1 MNIEQDKDL
10 TYYFNLIKDI
20 KVLSY
25 EEQQYLFKNINSKN
39 RKKLIECNL
48 KLVVFVA
55 KRFFNRSY
63 ESLTPMDLI
72 EAGNIGLIEA
82 IEKFDYKKGCRF
94 STYASYYIK
103 KEIIKEIYNADRMIR
118 RPYYYEYQKSKN
130 VEEKIERVYSLDETI
145 INATMNN
152 SDVLGAFI
160 KDESI
165 NMEEKIEQEELK
177 KIISNALNELPSRQ
191 KEIIFLR
198 YGFNNENPKKLE
210 EIANVFGL
218 TRQRI
223 KQIEKKAFER
233 IRDNKDLKNYL
244 NY

>member
-39 RKKLIECNL
+39 RKKLNECNL

-82 IEKFDYKKGCRF
+82 IEKFDYKKGYRF

-118 RPYYYEYQKSKN
+118 RPYYYEEKLTKNKENVDNILSLEEDITNLLTEDSKPLM
-130 VEEKIERVYSLDETI
+130 Y
-145 INATMNN
+145 
-152 SDVLGAFI
+152 FI
-160 KDESI
+160 KDDSCDIYEDISYF
-165 NMEEKIEQEELK
+165 EL
-177 KIISNALNELPSRQ
+177 
-191 KEIIFLR
+191 KEIINDILNTLTPRQKQVLLLR
-198 YGFNNENPKKLE
+198 YGFDNNEFKNLE
-210 EIANVFGL
+210 EVGKLIGISREG
-218 TRQRI
+218 TR
-223 KQIEKKAFER
+223 KALVKAFKK
-233 IRDNKDLKNYL
+233 IRDNKDLKDYL

>member
-82 IEKFDYKKGCRF
+82 IEKFDYKKGYRF

-118 RPYYYEYQKSKN
+118 RPYYYEEKLTKNKENVDNILSLEEDITNFLTEDSKPLM
-130 VEEKIERVYSLDETI
+130 Y
-145 INATMNN
+145 
-152 SDVLGAFI
+152 FI
-160 KDESI
+160 KDDSCDIYEDISYF
-165 NMEEKIEQEELK
+165 EL
-177 KIISNALNELPSRQ
+177 
-191 KEIIFLR
+191 KEIINDILNTLTPRQNQVLLLR
-198 YGFNNENPKKLE
+198 YGFDNNEFKNLE
-210 EIANVFGL
+210 EVGKLIGISREG
-218 TRQRI
+218 TR
-223 KQIEKKAFER
+223 KALVKAFKK
-233 IRDNKDLKNYL
+233 IRDNTDLKDYL

>member
-63 ESLTPMDLI
+63 ESLTHMDLI

-82 IEKFDYKKGCRF
+82 IEKFDYKKGYRF

-118 RPYYYEYQKSKN
+118 RPYYYEEKLTKNKENVDNILSLEEDITNLLTEDSKPLM
-130 VEEKIERVYSLDETI
+130 Y
-145 INATMNN
+145 
-152 SDVLGAFI
+152 FI
-160 KDESI
+160 KDDSCDIYEDISYF
-165 NMEEKIEQEELK
+165 EL
-177 KIISNALNELPSRQ
+177 
-191 KEIIFLR
+191 KEIINDILNTLTPRQKQVLLLR
-198 YGFNNENPKKLE
+198 YGFDNNEFKNLE
-210 EIANVFGL
+210 EVGKLIGISREG
-218 TRQRI
+218 TR
-223 KQIEKKAFER
+223 KALVKAFKK
-233 IRDNKDLKNYL
+233 IRDNEDLKDYL

>member
-82 IEKFDYKKGCRF
+82 IEKFDYKKGYRF
-94 STYASYYIK
+94 STYASYCIK

-118 RPYYYEYQKSKN
+118 RPYYYEEKLTKNKENVDNILSLEEDITNLLTEDSKPLM
-130 VEEKIERVYSLDETI
+130 Y
-145 INATMNN
+145 
-152 SDVLGAFI
+152 FI
-160 KDESI
+160 KDDSCDIYEDISYF
-165 NMEEKIEQEELK
+165 EL
-177 KIISNALNELPSRQ
+177 
-191 KEIIFLR
+191 KEIINDILNTLTPRQKQVLLLR
-198 YGFNNENPKKLE
+198 YGFDNNEFKNLE
-210 EIANVFGL
+210 EVGKLIGISREGARKALV
-218 TRQRI
+218 
-223 KQIEKKAFER
+223 KAFKK
-233 IRDNKDLKNYL
+233 IRDNKDLKDYL

>member
-25 EEQQYLFKNINSKN
+25 EKQQYLFKNINSKN

-63 ESLTPMDLI
+63 ESLTHMDLI

-82 IEKFDYKKGCRF
+82 IEKFDYKKGYRF

-118 RPYYYEYQKSKN
+118 RPYYYEEKLTKNKENVDNILSLEEDITNLLTEDSKPLM
-130 VEEKIERVYSLDETI
+130 Y
-145 INATMNN
+145 
-152 SDVLGAFI
+152 FI
-160 KDESI
+160 KDDSCDIYEDISYF
-165 NMEEKIEQEELK
+165 EL
-177 KIISNALNELPSRQ
+177 
-191 KEIIFLR
+191 KEIINDILNTLTPRQKQVLLLR
-198 YGFNNENPKKLE
+198 YGFDNNEFKNLE
-210 EIANVFGL
+210 EVGKLIGISREG
-218 TRQRI
+218 TR
-223 KQIEKKAFER
+223 KALVKAFKK
-233 IRDNKDLKNYL
+233 IRDNKDLKDYL

>member
-1 MNIEQDKDL
+1 MNIEQDKNL

-63 ESLTPMDLI
+63 ESLTHMDLI

-82 IEKFDYKKGCRF
+82 IEKFDYKKGYRF

-118 RPYYYEYQKSKN
+118 RPYYYEEKLTKNKENVDNILSLEEDITNLLTEDSKPLM
-130 VEEKIERVYSLDETI
+130 Y
-145 INATMNN
+145 
-152 SDVLGAFI
+152 FI
-160 KDESI
+160 KDDSCDIYEDISYF
-165 NMEEKIEQEELK
+165 EL
-177 KIISNALNELPSRQ
+177 
-191 KEIIFLR
+191 KEIINDILNTLTPRQKQVLLLR
-198 YGFNNENPKKLE
+198 YGFDNNEFKNLE
-210 EIANVFGL
+210 EVGKLIGISREG
-218 TRQRI
+218 TR
-223 KQIEKKAFER
+223 KALVKAFKK
-233 IRDNKDLKNYL
+233 IRDNKDLKDYL

>member
-82 IEKFDYKKGCRF
+82 IEKFDYKKGYRF
-94 STYASYYIK
+94 STYASHYIK

-118 RPYYYEYQKSKN
+118 RPYYYEEKLTKNKENVDNILSLEEDITNLLTEDSKPLM
-130 VEEKIERVYSLDETI
+130 Y
-145 INATMNN
+145 
-152 SDVLGAFI
+152 FI
-160 KDESI
+160 KDDSCDIYEDISYF
-165 NMEEKIEQEELK
+165 EL
-177 KIISNALNELPSRQ
+177 
-191 KEIIFLR
+191 KEIINDILNTLTPRQKQVLLLR
-198 YGFNNENPKKLE
+198 YGFDNNEFKNLE
-210 EIANVFGL
+210 EVGKLIGISREG
-218 TRQRI
+218 TR
-223 KQIEKKAFER
+223 KALVKAFKK
-233 IRDNKDLKNYL
+233 IRDNKDLKDYL

>member
-82 IEKFDYKKGCRF
+82 IEKFDYKKGYRF

-103 KEIIKEIYNADRMIR
+103 KEIIKEIYNADRTIR
-118 RPYYYEYQKSKN
+118 RPYYYEEKLTKNKENVDNILSLEEDITNLLTEDSKPLM
-130 VEEKIERVYSLDETI
+130 Y
-145 INATMNN
+145 
-152 SDVLGAFI
+152 FI
-160 KDESI
+160 KDDSCDIYEDISYF
-165 NMEEKIEQEELK
+165 EL
-177 KIISNALNELPSRQ
+177 
-191 KEIIFLR
+191 KEIINDILNTLTPRQKQVLLLR
-198 YGFNNENPKKLE
+198 YGFDNNEFKNLE
-210 EIANVFGL
+210 EVGKLIGISREG
-218 TRQRI
+218 TR
-223 KQIEKKAFER
+223 KALVKAFKK
-233 IRDNKDLKNYL
+233 IRDNKDLKDYL